1 MTDTWKIFTLPEAYR
16 PAEDHSLQAFLRDN
30 ASFPVRVDAAQLRRL
45 DTMLIE
51 LLLSA
56 ARAWR
61 TRGLAFEVT
70 QLSRLNE
77 ETCLTL
83 GLRSEHLIWRV
94 AA

>member
-1 MTDTWKIFTLPEAYR
+1 MTDSWKSFALPEVYH
-16 PAEDHSLQAFLRDN
+16 PADDVSLQAFLREN
-30 ASFPVRVDAAQLRRL
+30 SNSAIRVDATRLRRL

-61 TRGLAFEVT
+61 QKGLGFELV

-77 ETCLTL
+77 ETCLGL
-83 GLRSEHLIWRV
+83 GLRSDHLIWR
-94 AA
+94 AAA